1 MILDSPETYVVVLL
15 HFDAMCSE
23 VSYSL
28 LPTVFSPIKT
38 IFTLCPCSNEISQVI
53 RSQVLL

>member
-28 LPTVFSPIKT
+28 LPTVFLVKT

-53 RSQVLL
+53 RFQILL